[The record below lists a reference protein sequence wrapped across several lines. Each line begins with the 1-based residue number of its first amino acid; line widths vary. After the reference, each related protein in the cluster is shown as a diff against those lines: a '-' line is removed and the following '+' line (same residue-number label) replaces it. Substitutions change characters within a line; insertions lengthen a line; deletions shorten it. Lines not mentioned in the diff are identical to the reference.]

1 MESFDLLDNDLQL
14 SNAAQNFL
22 SESARWARFLAIIGF
37 IFCGFMAVI
46 AFFIPAVIVN
56 LPPYNRM
63 PAGFSSGVAAGITI
77 LYLLLA
83 LLLFFPCLYL
93 YKFSIKM
100 QVSLNTVS
108 QETFDESLKNLKSMF
123 KFYGIL
129 TIVMLSV
136 YALIFVIAMIVA
148 AMKG

>member
-14 SNAAQNFL
+14 SNSAQNFL

-56 LPPYNRM
+56 LPPYNNM
-63 PAGFSSGVAAGITI
+63 PAGFSSGAAAGITI

-108 QETFDESLKNLKSMF
+108 QETFEESLKNLKSMF

>member
-14 SNAAQNFL
+14 SNSAQKFL

-56 LPPYNRM
+56 LPPYNNM

>member
-14 SNAAQNFL
+14 SNSAQKFL

-56 LPPYNRM
+56 LPPYYNM